1 MNINRK
7 ENPVLSFI
15 VPIYGV
21 ERYIRRCVQSI
32 MQQNY
37 RNIEIILVDDGSPDS
52 CGKIIDE
59 LSLTDDRITVIHQDN
74 SGVSVARNQGLLI
87 ATGEYVL
94 FVDGDDYIEKDY
106 AEYFIGLI
114 NTNDVDMG
122 ISINNY
128 TVDSDL
134 QVEKDNICIMKETDI
149 IELIYFETINVAVWN
164 KIYKMSILKE
174 NNIYF
179 HSDIWYG
186 EGMLFN
192 IEYLQC
198 VDRVAVGER
207 KIYHQIYNPN
217 SAMRKFNLD
226 SNFCGLRSLE
236 VQKSIWKKVTP
247 EIEMAW
253 KYHYRSFS
261 ESIICGL
268 VATNAVEK
276 HQDVYKSCI
285 SNMKKDM
292 LLPWKVN
299 IPIGRKLRLTLF
311 SIIPHVIALH
321 RKQKAIHAAELQNKQ
336 LS

>member
-134 QVEKDNICIMKETDI
+134 QGEKDNSCISKETDI
-149 IELIYFETINVAVWN
+149 I
-164 KIYKMSILKE
+164 
-174 NNIYF
+174 
-179 HSDIWYG
+179 G
-186 EGMLFN
+186 
-192 IEYLQC
+192 
-198 VDRVAVGER
+198 
-207 KIYHQIYNPN
+207 
-217 SAMRKFNLD
+217 
-226 SNFCGLRSLE
+226 
-236 VQKSIWKKVTP
+236 
-247 EIEMAW
+247 
-253 KYHYRSFS
+253 
-261 ESIICGL
+261 
-268 VATNAVEK
+268 
-276 HQDVYKSCI
+276 
-285 SNMKKDM
+285 
-292 LLPWKVN
+292 
-299 IPIGRKLRLTLF
+299 
-311 SIIPHVIALH
+311 
-321 RKQKAIHAAELQNKQ
+321 
-336 LS
+336 